1 MTEKELLVLVV
12 DDEESLREILSMRV
26 ESWGYRACSAATA
39 GEAEELI
46 RERDPDVV
54 LADLVLP
61 DKSGLELLEGLTGRD
76 DRRQVILMTAHGSV
90 DRAVDAMKAGAM
102 DFLTK
107 PLDADKVR
115 SLLDAAAEE
124 VELQG
129 RARELEDSLEEE
141 AGLGPMVGASDRMS
155 ELFETVQV
163 LAESDASAFVT
174 GESGTG
180 KELVARTVHGLSA
193 RAEKPFVA
201 VNASAIPEGL
211 IESELFGHEEGAFT
225 GATDSRR
232 GCFEQADG
240 GTLLLDEI
248 TEMPLDLQPKLL
260 RVLEEESAR
269 RVGGEEEISFD
280 VRILAATNR
289 DPAEAV
295 QEGDLREDLFYRL
308 NVFRVSVPPLRQ
320 RLDDLPLL
328 AQHFVRTFNDKHGTK
343 VRGLRPETLELLADY
358 PWPGNVRELRNV
370 VERATIVAES
380 GWIDP
385 GDLPPYVAEGRDG
398 AEPRLEIPVG
408 TSIEDAEREL
418 ILRTLEH
425 VDHNKAEAARRLGV
439 DPKTVRNKLKRY
451 GKM

>member
-1 MTEKELLVLVV
+1 MTGEELLVLVV
-12 DDEESLREILSMRV
+12 DDEPSIREALSMRV
-26 ESWGYRACSAATA
+26 ESWGYRACTAATA
-39 GEAEELI
+39 GEAAETI

-54 LADLVLP
+54 LADVVLP
-61 DKSGLELLEGLTGRD
+61 DASGLELLEGLSGRD
-76 DRRQVILMTAHGSV
+76 ERRQIILMTAHGSV

-107 PLDADKVR
+107 PLDADQVR
-115 SLLDAAAEE
+115 SLLEAAAEE

-129 RARELEDSLEEE
+129 RVRRIEDSLEEE
-141 AGLGPMVGASDRMS
+141 AGLGRLVGASGRMR

-163 LAESDASAFVT
+163 LSESDASAFIT

-180 KELVARTVHGLSA
+180 KELVARTVHDLSA
-193 RAEKPFVA
+193 RADGPFVA

-225 GATDSRR
+225 GATDTRR

-248 TEMPLDLQPKLL
+248 TEMPLQLQPKLL

-269 RVGGEEEISFD
+269 RVGGEEEIRFD
-280 VRILAATNR
+280 VRILAATNS

-295 QEGDLREDLFYRL
+295 EDGELREDLFYRL

-320 RLDDLPLL
+320 RPEDIPLL
-328 AQHFVRTFNDKHGTK
+328 AQHFVRTFNEKHGTE
-343 VRGLRPETLELLADY
+343 VRGVRPGALDRLSDY

-370 VERATIVAES
+370 IERATIVAAS
-380 GWIDP
+380 GWIDAQ
-385 GDLPPYVAEGRDG
+385 DLPPYVAEGRERG
-398 AEPRLEIPVG
+398 EPSVEIPVG

-425 VDHNKAEAARRLGV
+425 VDNNKAEAARRLGV

-451 GKM
+451 GEM

>member
-1 MTEKELLVLVV
+1 MAGKDLLVLVV
-12 DDEESLREILSMRV
+12 DDEESLREVLSMRV
-26 ESWGYRACSAATA
+26 ESWGYRTCTAATA
-39 GEAEELI
+39 EEAEELI
-46 RERDPDVV
+46 REDDPDVV
-54 LADLVLP
+54 LADVVLP

-76 DRRQVILMTAHGSV
+76 DRRQIVLMTAHGSV

-115 SLLDAAAEE
+115 SLLEAAAEE

-180 KELVARTVHGLSA
+180 KELVARTVHALSA
-193 RAEKPFVA
+193 RAEGPFVA

-248 TEMPLDLQPKLL
+248 TEMPLSLQPKLL

-269 RVGGEEEISFD
+269 RVGGEEEITFD

-295 QEGDLREDLFYRL
+295 EEGTLREDLFYRL

-320 RLDDLPLL
+320 RPDDIPLL
-328 AQHFVRTFNDKHGTK
+328 AQHFVRTFNEKHGTG
-343 VRGLRPETLELLADY
+343 VRGVRPEALELLADY

-385 GDLPPYVAEGRDG
+385 GDLPPYVAEGREG
-398 AEPRLEIPVG
+398 TEPRLEIPVG

-451 GKM
+451 GEM